1 MPRRHKLFMA
11 TAMVSFMSVLH
22 PAFAELEKK
31 EQWQIDQQKSG
42 ENLLKFLFGDDE
54 DAEEKEEDPAALPAD
69 TSTEIPVEDKS
80 EQLPV
85 PENNSTPV
93 TSQPVPKAAP
103 GTLGKPTLAPSTI
116 VPSAPIVQE
125 KLESPNA
132 ATGKAREG
140 LVPPPGFNKS
150 TGPDVKPETSG
161 AVETQNSPQPKAQP
175 KPPVTQQKNDIEA
188 ELARLSEE
196 SPVVA
201 VVEGDEIY
209 WEDIIQDARK
219 LPEQYQ
225 GQLEAMLPI
234 LIDRAIDL
242 KLLSQAGR
250 DADVDE
256 EDLVQR
262 RLKQAEDRI
271 IRDAFLD
278 RKLEELITEDMLKQR
293 YSELLLE
300 NVTNAEIRASHI
312 LVETRNEALALII
325 ALDNG
330 ADFPLLA
337 KKFSQGP
344 SAEKGGDLG
353 WFRQKDM
360 DPEFATAAFGLST
373 GEFTRSPVATEFG
386 WHVIRLEEKREVQ
399 QPAFED
405 MKEEIRGEVSRD
417 LIKKMVR
424 DLRKDADISVFP
436 SQ

>member
-1 MPRRHKLFMA
+1 MV
-11 TAMVSFMSVLH
+11 TAIVSSLSVLQ

-42 ENLLKFLFGDDE
+42 GNLLKFLFGD
-54 DAEEKEEDPAALPAD
+54 EEEGSEKKEDPAVLPED
-69 TSTEIPVEDKS
+69 TPAQVPVEDKN
-80 EQLPV
+80 EQAPALD
-85 PENNSTPV
+85 NNSPPE
-93 TSQPVPKAAP
+93 TSQPLPEAVPATS
-103 GTLGKPTLAPSTI
+103 GNSTLAPSTV

-125 KLESPNA
+125 KLGTPDAVTEKTS
-132 ATGKAREG
+132 EG
-140 LVPPPGFNKS
+140 LVPPPGFNKTVGA
-150 TGPDVKPETSG
+150 TGTAG
-161 AVETQNSPQPKAQP
+161 ATELQNSPQS
-175 KPPVTQQKNDIEA
+175 KPEVTKQKSNIEA
-188 ELARLSEE
+188 ELARLSKE

-201 VVEGDEIY
+201 IVEGDEIY
-209 WEDIIQDARK
+209 WDDIIQDARK

-225 GQLEAMLPI
+225 GQLEAMLPV

-250 DADVDE
+250 DEDVD
-256 EDLVQR
+256 DDDAVQR

-278 RKLEELITEDMLKQR
+278 RKFEELITEEMLKQR
-293 YSELLLE
+293 YTELLQE

-312 LVETRNEALALII
+312 LVESRNEALALII

-337 KKFSQGP
+337 KKFSRGP

-353 WFRQKDM
+353 WFRHKDM
-360 DPEFATAAFGLST
+360 DPEFATAAFGLNT

-386 WHVIRLEEKREVQ
+386 WHVIRIEEKRDVQ

-405 MKEEIRGEVSRD
+405 LKDEIRGQVSRD